1 MEGKRTKES
10 GECMVDWAA
19 IKTEYITTQIS
30 TRDIA
35 KKYGVSHSQ
44 IARRSSRE
52 KWAQHRETLRNETE
66 TLWLQKTAEAV
77 SDVQTDRS
85 VQLMEG
91 GQLSVELLIERLR
104 EMKLSGKIKTYEVK
118 AITEALKN
126 VRDLYKTDERPSDD
140 DPLIKYMEEMRN
152 A

>member
-1 MEGKRTKES
+1 MP
-10 GECMVDWAA
+10 DWVS
-19 IKTEYITTQIS
+19 IKNEYITTQIS

-44 IARRSSRE
+44 IARRSARE
-52 KWAQHRETLRNETE
+52 KWAQQRETLRNETE

-77 SDVQTDRS
+77 SDVQTDRV

-91 GQLSVELLIERLR
+91 GQLAVELLIERLH
-104 EMKLSGKIKTYEVK
+104 EMRCSGKIKTYEVK

-126 VRDLYKTDERPSDD
+126 ARDLYKTDERPYDD